1 MVQIGRNIRPE
12 LMYALQADLNW
23 KGLDFNIQFQ
33 GGALCDKML
42 LGKWANGVTDAN
54 PLTRPFYAGYDNA
67 PLYLVENS
75 WRPDNTDAEYPR
87 LSVNGGSYA
96 NNYRVSDFWMR
107 DGAYLRLKNVS
118 VGYTL
123 PSKWTRKINIQEI
136 RLSVTG
142 NNLLTFTQFKY
153 LDPESP
159 NAVTGYYPQQR
170 TVTFGLDITF

>member
-1 MVQIGRNIRPE
+1 
-12 LMYALQADLNW
+12 
-23 KGLDFNIQFQ
+23 
-33 GGALCDKML
+33 
-42 LGKWANGVTDAN
+42 
-54 PLTRPFYAGYDNA
+54 
-67 PLYLVENS
+67 
-75 WRPDNTDAEYPR
+75 
-87 LSVNGGSYA
+87 
-96 NNYRVSDFWMR
+96 MR

-123 PSKWTRKINIQEI
+123 PSKWTRKINIQNI